1 LSDFPGAVQLHHDF
15 FDAIE
20 NDLKT
25 NEALTVLWEL
35 MQSDLD
41 SDVLYRLVM
50 EFDQVLGLGLAGLTE
65 ESLLE
70 AVKKALAKT
79 IIDQDFAQKMG
90 VQENLLQL
98 SDLPDSIQE
107 LIKKRQLARR
117 DQDFTEADRL
127 RAELKEQGYELL
139 DLADGQLAI
148 RKIK

>member
-1 LSDFPGAVQLHHDF
+1 
-15 FDAIE
+15 
-20 NDLKT
+20 
-25 NEALTVLWEL
+25 
-35 MQSDLD
+35 
-41 SDVLYRLVM
+41 M